1 MSNILLE
8 KMKDKVNRFKY
19 LNTIIREDIKKYWKN
34 HPSQFNVLARHLGVR
49 WTSLSE
55 KEYNEYLELED
66 FLNATHSL
74 IGAEINK

>member
-1 MSNILLE
+1 MSDVLLE
-8 KMKDKVNRFKY
+8 QIKDKVNRFKY

-34 HPSQFNVLARHLGVR
+34 HPEQFNVLARHLGVR

-66 FLNATHSL
+66 LLSEIHRL
-74 IGAEINK
+74 IDAEINK